1 MYGPELTKATIAQLR
16 GWRVH
21 LQVVLREGV
30 RIAPGGRENLNAV
43 IGGLSGRIATLEAS
57 LA

>member
-1 MYGPELTKATIAQLR
+1 MYGPELTKATIAQR
-16 GWRVH
+16 KYWRAH
-21 LQVVLREGV
+21 LQAVLREGV
-30 RIAPGGRENLNAV
+30 GIAPGGRENLYAA

>member
-1 MYGPELTKATIAQLR
+1 MYGLELTKATIADLTTLR
-16 GWRVH
+16 DR
-21 LQVVLREGV
+21 LRAVLFAGV
-30 RIAPGGRENLNAV
+30 GIAQGGHENLYAV